1 MALASS
7 PPTPPQLGF
16 SPSPRSKQAASPQHP
31 SPTRKTQPRH
41 PPLLPTCPEVGG
53 GLLCGF
59 PSPKKQSRETCPETG
74 AAPRS
79 TASSAGVPFPPE
91 SDAPVRGVPRHRL
104 LPEESSPKSWL
115 GGCAGA
121 LAKPRAP
128 WWGKELSGESPRIPG
143 FCEGEREV
151 NAERNRPI
159 RGRSVALE
167 AAETLALVG
176 WRGAE
181 AREGPRDHGR
191 RLKAW
196 CRHGEKHAAGTESEL
211 AAISQLLKQR
221 IPEITSGRH
230 SPLRFSTHFCSN
242 RSIYA
247 GTKEPTHPALR
258 RNRLLSQ

>member
-7 PPTPPQLGF
+7 PPTPPWLGF
-16 SPSPRSKQAASPQHP
+16 SSSPHKLPHP
-31 SPTRKTQPRH
+31 SIHLPPEKTNPCTLHSSQPAQRQ
-41 PPLLPTCPEVGG
+41 GG
-53 GLLCGF
+53 GLLCDF
-59 PSPKKQSRETCPETG
+59 PSPKKQSRGTCPETG

-79 TASSAGVPFPPE
+79 TASSAGVPFPLE
-91 SDAPVRGVPRHRL
+91 SDAPVHGVPRRRL

-143 FCEGEREV
+143 FCEGQREV

-181 AREGPRDHGR
+181 AARGPLGSWPSAKSSAQARRETR
-191 RLKAW
+191 R
-196 CRHGEKHAAGTESEL
+196 RH
-211 AAISQLLKQR
+211 
-221 IPEITSGRH
+221 
-230 SPLRFSTHFCSN
+230 
-242 RSIYA
+242 
-247 GTKEPTHPALR
+247 
-258 RNRLLSQ
+258 